1 MAIQIAAVANS
12 IQALTVTGLTIY
24 DVDNIPAAVD
34 VRQTA
39 ALVPLPDYIMD
50 MEVVRDSFG
59 ADLAKMTLTYTLH
72 YRLFYK
78 LAGAGRSGVIEY
90 YDGMVDMIAAIW
102 DEILGINTFT
112 GGVDMS
118 PAGVSGIGVVMDAAQ
133 NEFLGGDLAFAVTEF
148 VN

>member
-39 ALVPLPDYIMD
+39 ALIPLPDYITD
-50 MEVVRDSFG
+50 VEIVRDSF
-59 ADLAKMTLTYTLH
+59 DVKMTLTYTLH

-78 LAGAGRSGVIEY
+78 LAGAGRAGVIEY

-102 DEILGINTFT
+102 DAFLAIVTYT
-112 GGVDMS
+112 GGIDLMPVS
-118 PAGVSGIGVVMDAAQ
+118 VSGIGVVMDAAQ
-133 NEFLGGDLAFAVTEF
+133 NEFLGCDMAFQGKEF
-148 VN
+148 VG